1 MTIRFL
7 LAALLMAVTF
17 AGAYSQEKGAFG
29 STTIDLGVVVTD
41 IEKSAKFYK
50 EALGFEE
57 VKGFG
62 VPAGFAADAG
72 LTAGKPLSIRVFVL
86 GEGAN
91 ATKIKLMQIEGVAPK
106 KSENQ
111 FIHSQTGFRYLTI
124 FVNDTTAAMAK
135 LTKSGVK
142 PIAKTPIQIPEAIA
156 KDTFLTIVQDPDGNL
171 VELVGPKK

>member
-1 MTIRFL
+1 MLMRFL
-7 LAALLMAVTF
+7 LAALVMTVTLGS
-17 AGAYSQEKGAFG
+17 AKAQDKGPFG

-41 IEKSAKFYK
+41 IEKAAKFYK

-62 VPAGFAADAG
+62 VPADFAADAG
-72 LTAGKPLSIRVFVL
+72 LTAKKPLSIRVFVL

-91 ATKIKLMQIEGVAPK
+91 ATKIKLMQIEGVTPK

-124 FVNDTTAAMAK
+124 FVTDTTAAMEK
-135 LTKSGVK
+135 LTKAGVK